1 MNMSANV
8 HLDYT
13 CTIIDQN
20 FSELDNIIMTIIIM
34 FMASLLLNKTII
46 SYLHAGN

>member
-13 CTIIDQN
+13 CSTIIDQN
-20 FSELDNIIMTIIIM
+20 FSELYNIIMTMIIM
-34 FMASLLLNKTII
+34 FMASLLLKQD
-46 SYLHAGN
+46 YY